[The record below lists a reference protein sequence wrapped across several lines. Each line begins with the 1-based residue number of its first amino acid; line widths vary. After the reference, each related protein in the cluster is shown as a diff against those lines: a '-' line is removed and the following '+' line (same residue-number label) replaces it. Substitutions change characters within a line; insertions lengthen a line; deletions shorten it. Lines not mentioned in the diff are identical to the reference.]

1 MALVNDASVQNL
13 QNADLI
19 LPSDISS
26 KRQRNLQLN
35 SPFTMH
41 KNSSMKSLPSNMTL
55 NVGAAS
61 SVADL
66 SAQKPRNKSQLK
78 VMQKNIAQALEDWN
92 YDEMQMSMKSGQ
104 TGSRMVK
111 SKNKMK
117 NVFQLSKFAKS
128 PSSAQIIYEEISVSR
143 RDLYRAQ
150 GSMREEIEE
159 ILANRAKNGKMSSAS

>member
-1 MALVNDASVQNL
+1 M
-13 QNADLI
+13 
-19 LPSDISS
+19 
-26 KRQRNLQLN
+26 
-35 SPFTMH
+35 
-41 KNSSMKSLPSNMTL
+41 
-55 NVGAAS
+55 
-61 SVADL
+61 
-66 SAQKPRNKSQLK
+66 
-78 VMQKNIAQALEDWN
+78 MQKNIAQALEDWN

-159 ILANRAKNGKMSSAS
+159 ILANRAKNGKMSSASQLKLQT